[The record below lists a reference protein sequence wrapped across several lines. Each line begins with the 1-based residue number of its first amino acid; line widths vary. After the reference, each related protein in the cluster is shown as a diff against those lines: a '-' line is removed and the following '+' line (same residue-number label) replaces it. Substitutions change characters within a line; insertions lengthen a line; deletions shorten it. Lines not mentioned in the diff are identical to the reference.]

1 MLATISIRKENHL
14 LICPNTIFGK
24 GYKNLTMVIA
34 SRNKN
39 SRTRRKQEKADLFHY
54 LCSLLHLL
62 PIENIKYDINDK
74 ML

>member
-1 MLATISIRKENHL
+1 MLATISTRKEKHISYMSKHNL
-14 LICPNTIFGK
+14 WERDI
-24 GYKNLTMVIA
+24 KNLTMVIA

-39 SRTRRKQEKADLFHY
+39 SRTRKKTREGDL
-54 LCSLLHLL
+54 LSCSLLHLL